1 MLSFWLSFCDCG
13 WAPKNWCLL
22 TVMLE
27 KTLESPLDCKEMK
40 PVHPKGNQS
49 WIFIGRTDAEAPIL
63 WPSDAKSWLIG
74 KNSDAGQDWMQMK
87 KGATENEMV
96 RCHHWLKRHEFEPTL
111 GNSEDREPW
120 NAAVHGVAKSWTRLS
135 DWTTTTLN
143 FKMVIKISSVWKVYD
158 RFGNC
163 FIQELLW
170 CPISYLPA
178 LAVDFKKNLLARD
191 CLFFFISFC
200 DVIYPSAMVVTLLR
214 SELHWA

>member
-1 MLSFWLSFCDCG
+1 MAWLIASLNYTKLWSMLSFWLSFCDCG

-49 WIFIGRTDAEAPIL
+49 WIFVGRTDAEAPIL
-63 WPSDAKSWLIG
+63 WPSDSKSWLIG

-111 GNSEDREPW
+111 GNSEGQGALEWCSAWGRRE
-120 NAAVHGVAKSWTRLS
+120 S
-135 DWTTTTLN
+135 DTTEWLN
-143 FKMVIKISSVWKVYD
+143 NNNTEF
-158 RFGNC
+158 
-163 FIQELLW
+163 
-170 CPISYLPA
+170 
-178 LAVDFKKNLLARD
+178 
-191 CLFFFISFC
+191 
-200 DVIYPSAMVVTLLR
+200 
-214 SELHWA
+214 